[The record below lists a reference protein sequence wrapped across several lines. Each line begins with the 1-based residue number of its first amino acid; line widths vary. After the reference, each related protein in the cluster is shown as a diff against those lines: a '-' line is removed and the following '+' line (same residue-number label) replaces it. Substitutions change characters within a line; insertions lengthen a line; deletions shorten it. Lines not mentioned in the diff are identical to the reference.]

1 VCAALNFFPVVVAAM
16 PFTMNDEGEL
26 VFRTHEEVHGAPT
39 LVASGAA
46 SAAAPNDGLTHQQ
59 RLLLALDGLEASRSR
74 ASEARTRADDAADDP
89 SAVAAAG
96 RREDVEGVADACAAA
111 TACSGASTAT
121 SGNSG
126 TLDGS
131 AASACVSSVD
141 VTLDA
146 QPTLGSVAGSGEAVV
161 PMGMPVDGATP
172 PTLGAGGA
180 LHFHIRVEAG
190 DTAALRAEWQAR
202 GAGIELASLLAEVGA
217 CEYFAADGAMLSA
230 VGQCEDVLPGTF
242 GRSTTVVYERA
253 MATAM
258 LASRLAARATAA
270 TPPPGAKR
278 SQLARA
284 VSAVA
289 KRVRFVS
296 TDAQPATLLADSA
309 GGDEGVAAR
318 LEREQRVAEM
328 DALLAIVPAECHAV
342 CVGARARE
350 WSKYPL
356 SRRRELLTR
365 HLCSYSAGSLA
376 SCRRALLRLGKWL
389 VLNDLEAECAGFTCS
404 GATLSWF
411 GLDEQ
416 RVSRSGGRTV
426 IHGLRAGL
434 DFGRRHLALAGLG
447 TDHDAFVN
455 IAALPPKPPTPAKAV
470 TVALFMHLLWHAQ
483 YGGSLVAKLYS
494 SQLVVCCIAALRVRD
509 AQRASLRVVRGDA
522 QGSSSGVVIAGMCY
536 TSKHPKRRAHM
547 PMPFFAVAWPSHSH
561 WYGSAVTA
569 CCDGAGES
577 TGRDYMFPALQVP
590 RSRSFDDARV
600 VVLDTPARSATVIA
614 VLRWILTLPP
624 LALSKTEAAAFSGH
638 SMRHFLPTL
647 ARFMALPEEDRLE
660 LARWAATCDTRGRRH
675 SMPNRYAAEAEA
687 PRILQIQRDLF
698 QRLDLAIG
706 ADGAS
711 TALDASEPIL
721 PMREGWPALQRAL
734 VSGSGEADPARFV
747 SPDAD
752 VGAEDSSSGSDD
764 D

>member
-1 VCAALNFFPVVVAAM
+1 MCAALNFFPVVVAAM

-96 RREDVEGVADACAAA
+96 RREDVEGGADACAAA
-111 TACSGASTAT
+111 SAHSGASLAT

-131 AASACVSSVD
+131 AASACGSRAD
-141 VTLDA
+141 VTLDV
-146 QPTLGSVAGSGEAVV
+146 QTTLDSVAGSGEAVV
-161 PMGMPVDGATP
+161 PMGMPVNDATS
-172 PTLGAGGA
+172 PTLSVGSA

-202 GAGIELASLLAEVGA
+202 GAGTELAALLAEVGA
-217 CEYFAADGAMLSA
+217 CEYFAADGVMLSA
-230 VGQCEDVLPGTF
+230 VSQCEEVLPGTF
-242 GRSTTVVYERA
+242 GLSTTVVYERA

-258 LASRLAARATAA
+258 LVSRLEARATAV
-270 TPPPGAKR
+270 TPQPGAKR

-289 KRVRFVS
+289 KRVRFAS
-296 TDAQPATLLADSA
+296 TVAPPATLFADST

-328 DALLAIVPAECHAV
+328 DALLAIVPAECHSL
-342 CVGARARE
+342 CVGARVRE

-434 DFGRRHLALAGLG
+434 DFGRRHLALTGLE
-447 TDHDAFVN
+447 TDHDAFIN
-455 IAALPPKPPTPAKAV
+455 IAALPPKPPTPAKAA
-470 TVALFMHLLWHAQ
+470 TVAVFMHLLWHAR
-483 YGGSLVAKLYS
+483 YGVSPVATLYS

-509 AQRASLRVVRGDA
+509 AQRASLRVIRGDA
-522 QGSSSGVVIAGMCY
+522 QGSPSGVVIAGMCY

-561 WYGSAVTA
+561 WYESAATA

-577 TGRDYMFPALQVP
+577 TGRDYMFPALMVP
-590 RSRSFDDARV
+590 RSRTFDDARV
-600 VVLDTPARSATVIA
+600 AVLDTPARSATVIA

-624 LALSKTEAAAFSGH
+624 LALSKAEAAAFSGH

-647 ARFMALPEEDRLE
+647 ARFMATPEEDRHE

-706 ADGAS
+706 ADGIR
-711 TALDASEPIL
+711 TALDASDPVL

-734 VSGSGEADPARFV
+734 ASGSGEADPARFV
-747 SPDAD
+747 SPDAE

>member
-1 VCAALNFFPVVVAAM
+1 M

-26 VFRTHEEVHGAPT
+26 VFRTHEEVHGAPI

-46 SAAAPNDGLTHQQ
+46 LAAAPNDGLTHQQ

-96 RREDVEGVADACAAA
+96 RREDVEGGADACAAA
-111 TACSGASTAT
+111 SAHSGASLAT

-131 AASACVSSVD
+131 AASACGSRAD
-141 VTLDA
+141 VTLDV
-146 QPTLGSVAGSGEAVV
+146 QTTLDSVAGSGEAVV
-161 PMGMPVDGATP
+161 PMGMPVNDATS
-172 PTLGAGGA
+172 PTLSVGSA

-202 GAGIELASLLAEVGA
+202 GAGTELAALLAEVGA
-217 CEYFAADGAMLSA
+217 CEYFAADGVMLSA
-230 VGQCEDVLPGTF
+230 VSQCEEVLPGTF
-242 GRSTTVVYERA
+242 GLSTTVVYERA

-258 LASRLAARATAA
+258 LVSRLEARATAV
-270 TPPPGAKR
+270 TPQPGAKR

-289 KRVRFVS
+289 KRVRFAS
-296 TDAQPATLLADSA
+296 TVAPPATLFADST

-328 DALLAIVPAECHAV
+328 DALLAIVPAECHSL
-342 CVGARARE
+342 CVGARVRE

-434 DFGRRHLALAGLG
+434 DFGRRHLALTGLE
-447 TDHDAFVN
+447 TDHDAFIN
-455 IAALPPKPPTPAKAV
+455 IAALPPKPPTPAKAA
-470 TVALFMHLLWHAQ
+470 TVAVFMHLLWHAR
-483 YGGSLVAKLYS
+483 YGVSPVATLYS

-509 AQRASLRVVRGDA
+509 AQRASLRVIRGDA
-522 QGSSSGVVIAGMCY
+522 QGSPSGVVIAGMCY

-561 WYGSAVTA
+561 WYESAATA

-577 TGRDYMFPALQVP
+577 TGRDYMFPALMVP
-590 RSRSFDDARV
+590 RSRTFDDARV
-600 VVLDTPARSATVIA
+600 AVLDTPARSATVIA

-624 LALSKTEAAAFSGH
+624 LALSKAEAAAFSGH

-647 ARFMALPEEDRLE
+647 ARFMATPEEDRHE

-706 ADGAS
+706 ADGIR
-711 TALDASEPIL
+711 TALDASDPVL

-734 VSGSGEADPARFV
+734 ASGSGEADPARFV
-747 SPDAD
+747 SPDAE

>member
-1 VCAALNFFPVVVAAM
+1 MCAALNFFPVIVAAM
-16 PFTMNDEGEL
+16 PFTMNDEGQL
-26 VFRTHEEVHGAPT
+26 VFRTHEEVYGAPIS
-39 LVASGAA
+39 VASGAA
-46 SAAAPNDGLTHQQ
+46 PAAAPTDGLTHQQ

-74 ASEARTRADDAADDP
+74 ASEARARAEDAVDDP
-89 SAVAAAG
+89 SAFATDG
-96 RREDVEGVADACAAA
+96 RPADVEGVADAYAAA
-111 TACSGASTAT
+111 TACSGASLAT

-131 AASACVSSVD
+131 AASACGSRAD
-141 VTLDA
+141 VTRDVQTTLD
-146 QPTLGSVAGSGEAVV
+146 SVAGSGEAVV
-161 PMGMPVDGATP
+161 PMGMPVNDATS
-172 PTLGAGGA
+172 PTLSVGSA

-202 GAGIELASLLAEVGA
+202 GAGTELAALLAEVGA
-217 CEYFAADGAMLSA
+217 CEYFAADGVMLSA
-230 VGQCEDVLPGTF
+230 VSQCEEVLPGTF
-242 GRSTTVVYERA
+242 GLSTTVVYERA

-258 LASRLAARATAA
+258 LVSRLEARATAV
-270 TPPPGAKR
+270 TPQPGAKR

-289 KRVRFVS
+289 KRVRFAS
-296 TDAQPATLLADSA
+296 TVAPPATLFADST

-328 DALLAIVPAECHAV
+328 DALLAIVPAECHSL
-342 CVGARARE
+342 CVGARVRE

-434 DFGRRHLALAGLG
+434 DFGRRHLALTGLE
-447 TDHDAFVN
+447 TDHDAFIN
-455 IAALPPKPPTPAKAV
+455 IAALPPKPPTPAKAA
-470 TVALFMHLLWHAQ
+470 TVAVFMHLLWHAR
-483 YGGSLVAKLYS
+483 YGVSPVATLYS

-509 AQRASLRVVRGDA
+509 AQRASLRVIRGDA
-522 QGSSSGVVIAGMCY
+522 QGSPSGVVIAGMCY

-561 WYGSAVTA
+561 WYESAATA

-577 TGRDYMFPALQVP
+577 TGRDYMFPALKVP

-600 VVLDTPARSATVIA
+600 GVLDTPARSATVIA

-624 LALSKTEAAAFSGH
+624 LALSKAEAAVFSGH

-647 ARFMALPEEDRLE
+647 ARFMAIPEEDRLE

-706 ADGAS
+706 ADGIRA
-711 TALDASEPIL
+711 ALDASDPVV
-721 PMREGWPALQRAL
+721 PMREGWSALQRAL
-734 VSGSGEADPARFV
+734 VSGSGETDPGRFA
-747 SPDAD
+747 SPDTD
-752 VGAEDSSSGSDD
+752 VGAEDSSSGSDED
-764 D
+764 